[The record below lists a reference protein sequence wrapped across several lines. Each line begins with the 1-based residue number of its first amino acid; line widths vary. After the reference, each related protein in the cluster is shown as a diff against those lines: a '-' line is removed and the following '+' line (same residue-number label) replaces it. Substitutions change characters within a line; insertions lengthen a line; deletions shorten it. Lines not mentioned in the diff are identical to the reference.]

1 MYDRCCIEKA
11 MYSVLEIYQ
20 LDVFGPAE
28 FHKAIGGGYA
38 VVIDHAERV
47 TFVRIQ
53 LFRRVV
59 WRYLLLSPWLTR
71 LLGYLPTYVS
81 FGWA

>member
-1 MYDRCCIEKA
+1 

-59 WRYLLLSPWLTR
+59 WRYLLLSPWRRPGSTRR
-71 LLGYLPTYVS
+71 LLDGHLPSRVGAKWLLFS
-81 FGWA
+81 

>member
-1 MYDRCCIEKA
+1 M
-11 MYSVLEIYQ
+11 LETFYQ
-20 LDVFGPAE
+20 MDVFGPAE

-53 LFRRVV
+53 LFLVLRGAYSMGT
-59 WRYLLLSPWLTR
+59 YLQ
-71 LLGYLPTYVS
+71 G
-81 FGWA
+81 

>member
-59 WRYLLLSPWLTR
+59 CICC
-71 LLGYLPTYVS
+71 
-81 FGWA
+81 